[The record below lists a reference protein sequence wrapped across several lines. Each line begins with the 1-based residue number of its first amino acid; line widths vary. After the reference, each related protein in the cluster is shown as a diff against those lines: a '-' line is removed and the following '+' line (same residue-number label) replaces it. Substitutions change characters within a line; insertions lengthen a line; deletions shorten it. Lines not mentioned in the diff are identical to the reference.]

1 MKPEDTRHIIRKVGI
16 TLVTLGLLLLIG
28 VVSFHLYGFYNYT
41 RLEKL
46 NAVYNSPLS
55 LPDELEGINTTK
67 DQWRRIDT
75 SQYVRLTT
83 SPAVRN
89 IHNASLESN
98 YQSFT
103 FDLLS
108 NYESTYPG
116 FLTHPKYW
124 DHPFWAGTDEF
135 VYDEVAD
142 QDIVKGFISAPTT
155 TITEDDKIYDRGLHL
170 QIPVINLTSPIEELR
185 VKNLGNSKSY
195 ETPKHTVG
203 HIVNSSLPGQLG
215 NGWFFGHL
223 ESPVRGEG
231 NVFKDLP
238 KLASHLTDGDPVYII
253 VHTRISEY
261 LYQAVSSKV
270 IHESE
275 LELYETNDARITLV
289 TCSNRPYY
297 DYRQLITAKLIGIKQ

>member
-1 MKPEDTRHIIRKVGI
+1 MKSEDTRHIIRKVGI

-28 VVSFHLYGFYNYT
+28 VVSFHLYGLYSYT

-46 NAVYNSPLS
+46 NAFYNSPLS
-55 LPDELEGINTTK
+55 LPDEIEGINTTK

-89 IHNASLESN
+89 SRNASLESN
-98 YQSFT
+98 YQSFA
-103 FDLLS
+103 FDLS
-108 NYESTYPG
+108 NYESAYPG

-124 DHPFWAGTDEF
+124 GQPFWAGTDDF
-135 VYDEVAD
+135 VYDKVAD
-142 QDIVKGFISAPTT
+142 QDIVTRFISPSTT
-155 TITEDDKIYDRGLHL
+155 TITEDDRGLHL

-223 ESPVRGEG
+223 ESPIRGEG

-238 KLASHLTDGDPVYII
+238 QLANHLTDGDPVYII
-253 VHTRISEY
+253 VQTKTSEY
-261 LYQAVSSKV
+261 LYQAISSKV